1 MAREAKAG
9 LPSCLP
15 PAHVSALRVRHR
27 SLNASFSFTKLIVQ
41 TMLKKMQTLITML
54 DEVLSLFSLC
64 VTLL

>member
-1 MAREAKAG
+1 MTREAKAG

-15 PAHVSALRVRHR
+15 PAHVSALRVRHP

-64 VTLL
+64 ITLL